1 MYKRFFRKKSNLILY
16 EKFKLSQSLSVKE
29 NNILAEKHSPNVL
42 KVKKIRKY
50 IEDRIPIAII
60 VGSLCSNSGCSFISN
75 KFADY
80 LKSLNYNVLLFNKD
94 NYSPD
99 GLRECNFYIIDIGKY
114 SDITNAFE
122 VIVSQA
128 HINIM
133 VCLSS
138 DIYLKELSQ
147 FIKSYINSKQ
157 WKYLFNLVPKKENK
171 KISYMM
177 EDYEHY
183 ILPEFNVDKYFGEK
197 ELQYCFKSILMSKF
211 N

>member
-1 MYKRFFRKKSNLILY
+1 MYKSFFRKKGNLILY
-16 EKFKLSQSLSVKE
+16 EKFKLNQSLSIKK
-29 NNILAEKHSPNVL
+29 NDILAEKHSPNVL

-60 VGSLCSNSGCSFISN
+60 VSSLDSNSGCSFISN

-80 LKSLNYNVLLFNKD
+80 LKSLNYSVLLFNKD
-94 NYSPD
+94 NFNPD
-99 GLRECNFYIIDIGKY
+99 GLKECNFYILDIGKY
-114 SDITNAFE
+114 KDVSKALE
-122 VIVSQA
+122 VIISQA
-128 HINIM
+128 HIKVM

-147 FIKSYINSKQ
+147 FIKTYINSKQ
-157 WKYLFNLVPKKENK
+157 WKYFFNFVPKKENK

-183 ILPEFNVDKYFGEK
+183 ILPVLNLDNYDGEK
-197 ELQYCFKSILMSKF
+197 ELRYYFKSIL
-211 N
+211 